1 MTSEKQKA
9 SNRRNAQHSTGPK
22 TVEGKAAISMNAIK
36 HGLSARVP
44 VLPDEE
50 PQAFQELSEQLREEF
65 QPVGMMETL
74 LVDLITRKLWRL
86 GRISHI
92 ETGVLT
98 WEYYQMLLDNAQ
110 AKIRGYENDL
120 FSIPRTQIED
130 EDAHEEALEQRED
143 LVVERDNIVPVS
155 GQAFRQDA
163 GGADVLA
170 KLSRYETTI
179 ENGLYRALRQ
189 FRELQ
194 GNRGAVST

>member
-22 TVEGKAAISMNAIK
+22 TVKGKASISRNAIK

-50 PQAFQELSEQLREEF
+50 PQAFQELCEQLREEF
-65 QPVGMMETL
+65 QPVGTMETAL
-74 LVDLITRKLWRL
+74 IDLITRKLWRL

-130 EDAHEEALEQRED
+130 EDAHEEALEQWED
-143 LVVERDNIVPVS
+143 LVVERDDIVPVS

-163 GGADVLA
+163 GGADALSKLA
-170 KLSRYETTI
+170 RYETTL
-179 ENGLYRALRQ
+179 ENGLYRALSQ

-194 GNRGAVST
+194 ENRS

>member
-1 MTSEKQKA
+1 MEA
-9 SNRRNAQHSTGPK
+9 
-22 TVEGKAAISMNAIK
+22 M
-36 HGLSARVP
+36 
-44 VLPDEE
+44 
-50 PQAFQELSEQLREEF
+50 AFGADFPHR
-65 QPVGMMETL
+65 
-74 LVDLITRKLWRL
+74 DR
-86 GRISHI
+86 
-92 ETGVLT
+92 VLT

-120 FSIPRTQIED
+120 SSIPRTQIED

-163 GGADVLA
+163 GGADALST
-170 KLSRYETTI
+170 LSRYETTL

-194 GNRGAVST
+194 RNRIAEGT